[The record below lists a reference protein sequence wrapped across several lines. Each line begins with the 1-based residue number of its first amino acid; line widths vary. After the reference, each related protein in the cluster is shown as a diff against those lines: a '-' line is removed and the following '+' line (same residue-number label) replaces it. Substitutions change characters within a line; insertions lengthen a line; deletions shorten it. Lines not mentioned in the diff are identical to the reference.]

1 MLRRRLEIEDGPLSL
16 PLSEVSGICHAYGTQ
31 RQEPR
36 LLAIGDD
43 SPIVIAVDIEPE
55 PNGRPVPKDLTRV
68 LSASTAEMGNWEAVA
83 TDGDG
88 RVFILQEDPGAVV
101 ILDADFQQLL
111 HTVHLHV
118 DPDRAPGVGWKSE
131 PGSRGEGLV
140 LLGHGHLLVI
150 KEKKPKRLLEFG
162 PGGAAARGISPSTVL
177 PVQERFPVPSN
188 TARIEF
194 ELLKQWKFDD
204 AAEREMDDLSDA
216 AVGPD
221 GRIYLLSDQSRRIAR
236 IQERVGPGEE
246 HVGLDA
252 SWDLPAQIAKP
263 EGLTISHNWTPIVA
277 VDKQEQ
283 ERNLYILRNLWA

>member
-1 MLRRRLEIEDGPLSL
+1 MRRRRLEIEDGPLSL
-16 PLSEVSGICHAYGTQ
+16 PLSEISGICHAYGAQ
-31 RQEPR
+31 RQGLR

-43 SPIVIAVDIEPE
+43 SPIMIAVDIERG
-55 PNGRPVPKDLTRV
+55 PNGRPVPYDLTTV
-68 LSASTAEMGNWEAVA
+68 LSASTAQIGNWEAIA

-88 RVFILQEDPGAVV
+88 RVFILQEDPGAVI
-101 ILDADFQQLL
+101 ILDADLQQLL
-111 HTVHLHV
+111 HTVHLHME
-118 DPDRAPGVGWKSE
+118 PDRAIGHEWKSE
-131 PGSRGEGLV
+131 PKSRGEGLV
-140 LLGHGHLLVI
+140 LLSHDHLLVI

-162 PGGAAARGISPSTVL
+162 PSGATARGISPSTVL

-194 ELLKQWKFDD
+194 ELLKQWKLDD
-204 AAEREMDDLSDA
+204 AAERETDDLSDA
-216 AVGPD
+216 TVGPD

-236 IQERVGPGEE
+236 IQERVRPDSE
-246 HVGLDA
+246 HVSLDA
-252 SWDLPAQIAKP
+252 SWDLPAQIDKP